1 MRSTRATK
9 RRSILS
15 ASWHGRNFLPVDRQT
30 RNDSNQ
36 KPEDPGP
43 IANPAVR
50 EQLKSKWPPVL
61 DEGISNLDEAL
72 QIDSGYVDAMAY
84 INLLIRYRADLLDT
98 PSEWYEA
105 SAQADEW
112 MQKSLDMRK
121 LAANSPPPSP
131 PAPVSGAMRIG
142 AGVLN
147 ANLIEHAEPLY
158 PPLASQARIS
168 GSVVLRVT
176 VGIDGLVKNL
186 QLVSGHPL
194 LVQPARDAV
203 AAYRYKP
210 TLLNGSP
217 VEVASTVAVPFVL
230 GP

>member
-1 MRSTRATK
+1 
-9 RRSILS
+9 
-15 ASWHGRNFLPVDRQT
+15 
-30 RNDSNQ
+30 
-36 KPEDPGP
+36 
-43 IANPAVR
+43 
-50 EQLKSKWPPVL
+50 
-61 DEGISNLDEAL
+61 
-72 QIDSGYVDAMAY
+72 MAY

-168 GSVVLRVT
+168 GSVVFRVT

-186 QLVSGHPL
+186 QLVSGD
-194 LVQPARDAV
+194 RSGKAV
-203 AAYRYKP
+203 A
-210 TLLNGSP
+210 L
-217 VEVASTVAVPFVL
+217 
-230 GP
+230 